1 MTTPLTPA
9 GSNRQYFR
17 ETHPDG
23 STYIRVEGTNRDEN
37 RAFITLARH
46 FHAKGLPVPAIYSV
60 SADGMAYTQE
70 DLGSLSLF
78 DFIRHGRETGT
89 FSEEEQAMLRRTV
102 RLLPHIQTEGAEGLD
117 WQVCYPVPAFDRTS
131 VFWDLN
137 YFKYCYLKA
146 ALADVSEPALEAD
159 FNRLADRLLEFPI
172 CGFMYR
178 DFQSRNIMLRDGMP
192 YCIDFQG
199 GRRGPVL
206 YDLVSFLWQA
216 KAHIPSSLRRSLTAD
231 YAAELATLLLSK
243 EESFRFQVS
252 GFKCDKAD
260 TLVALLADFLPHFVL
275 FRLLQV
281 LGAYGFRGYF
291 ERKPHFLQS
300 IPAAVGSLRE
310 LFNDYPD
317 LAAQYPTLAAVA
329 AALDRESSKF
339 QVSGFKSHVSGA
351 ADQKLHVTIW
361 SFSYKR
367 GIPEDT
373 SGNGGGYV
381 FDCRSTHNP
390 GKYDEYKQLTGRD
403 KPVTDFLEQ
412 DGEITVFLESVHR
425 LTDHHIERFM
435 ERGFTHLQIAFGCTG
450 GQHRSVYSAEATA
463 RRIQEKYHL
472 PVTLIHRELG
482 LQYEL
487 CESEV
492 GNNYSSWNENK

>member
-9 GSNRQYFR
+9 GSNRRYFR
-17 ETHPDG
+17 ETRPDG

-60 SADGMAYTQE
+60 STDGMAYTQE

-231 YAAELATLLLSK
+231 YAAELATLLPQQDPVCLS
-243 EESFRFQVS
+243 
-252 GFKCDKAD
+252 
-260 TLVALLADFLPHFVL
+260 TLLADFLPHFVL

-310 LFNDYPD
+310 LFGDYPD
-317 LAAQYPTLAAVA
+317 LAAQYPTLAAVSDALA
-329 AALDRESSKF
+329 AGSCKCPVSS
-339 QVSGFKSHVSGA
+339 A

-390 GKYDEYKQLTGRD
+390 GKYDAYKQLTGRD
-403 KPVTDFLEQ
+403 KPVIDFLEQ

-463 RRIQEKYHL
+463 RRIREKYHL
-472 PVTLIHRELG
+472 PITLIHRELG

-487 CESEV
+487 R
-492 GNNYSSWNENK
+492 

>member
-9 GSNRQYFR
+9 GSNRRYFR
-17 ETHPDG
+17 ETRPDG
-23 STYIRVEGTNRDEN
+23 STNIRVEGTNRDEN

-146 ALADVSEPALEAD
+146 VLADVSEPALEAD

-231 YAAELATLLLSK
+231 YAAELATLLPQQDPVFLS
-243 EESFRFQVS
+243 
-252 GFKCDKAD
+252 
-260 TLVALLADFLPHFVL
+260 TLLTDFLPHFVL

-310 LFNDYPD
+310 LFGDYPD

-329 AALDRESSKF
+329 AAIAAGSCKCPVSS
-339 QVSGFKSHVSGA
+339 A

-412 DGEITVFLESVHR
+412 DGEITAFLESVHR

-463 RRIQEKYHL
+463 RRIQAKYHL

-487 CESEV
+487 CE
-492 GNNYSSWNENK
+492 

>member
-17 ETHPDG
+17 ETRPDG

-199 GRRGPVL
+199 GRHGPVL

-231 YAAELATLLLSK
+231 YAAELATLLPQQDPVCLS
-243 EESFRFQVS
+243 
-252 GFKCDKAD
+252 
-260 TLVALLADFLPHFVL
+260 TLLADFLPHFVL

-300 IPAAVGSLRE
+300 LPAAVGSLHE
-310 LFNDYPD
+310 LFGDYPD
-317 LAAQYPTLAAVA
+317 LAAQYPTLAAVSDALA
-329 AALDRESSKF
+329 AGSCKCPVSS
-339 QVSGFKSHVSGA
+339 A

-472 PVTLIHRELG
+472 PITLIHRELG

-487 CESEV
+487 HESEV
-492 GNNYSSWNENK
+492 GNNYSSWNEKK

>member
-17 ETHPDG
+17 ETRPDS

-117 WQVCYPVPAFDRTS
+117 WQVCYPVPAFDRPS

-199 GRRGPVL
+199 GRHGPVL

-231 YAAELATLLLSK
+231 YAAELATLLPQQDPVCLS
-243 EESFRFQVS
+243 
-252 GFKCDKAD
+252 
-260 TLVALLADFLPHFVL
+260 TLLADFLPHFVL

-291 ERKPHFLQS
+291 EHKPHFLQS
-300 IPAAVGSLRE
+300 IPAAIDSLRE
-310 LFNDYPD
+310 LFGDYPD
-317 LAAQYPTLAAVA
+317 LAAQYPTLAAVSDALA
-329 AALDRESSKF
+329 AGSCKCPVSS
-339 QVSGFKSHVSGA
+339 A

-367 GIPEDT
+367 GIPADT

-390 GKYDEYKQLTGRD
+390 GKYNEYKQLTGRD
-403 KPVTDFLEQ
+403 KPVIDFLEQ

-463 RRIQEKYHL
+463 RRIREKYHL
-472 PVTLIHRELG
+472 PVTLIHRELE

>member
-9 GSNRQYFR
+9 GSNRRYFR
-17 ETHPDG
+17 ETRPDG
-23 STYIRVEGTNRDEN
+23 STYIRVEGTNLDEN
-37 RAFITLARH
+37 RAFITLAHH

-60 SADGMAYTQE
+60 STDGMAYTQE

-159 FNRLADRLLEFPI
+159 FNRLTDRLLEFPI

-231 YAAELATLLLSK
+231 YAAELATLLPQQDPVFLS
-243 EESFRFQVS
+243 
-252 GFKCDKAD
+252 
-260 TLVALLADFLPHFVL
+260 TLLTDFLPHFVL

-310 LFNDYPD
+310 LFGDYPD

-329 AALDRESSKF
+329 AAIAAGSCKCPVSS
-339 QVSGFKSHVSGA
+339 A

-412 DGEITVFLESVHR
+412 DGEITAFLESVHR

-463 RRIQEKYHL
+463 RRIQAKYHL

-487 CESEV
+487 CE
-492 GNNYSSWNENK
+492 

>member
-23 STYIRVEGTNRDEN
+23 STYIHVEGTNRDEN

-78 DFIRHGRETGT
+78 DFIRHGRDTGT

-102 RLLPHIQTEGAEGLD
+102 RLLPHIQTAGAEGLD
-117 WQVCYPVPAFDRTS
+117 WQVCYPVPAFDRPS

-178 DFQSRNIMLRDGMP
+178 DFQSRNIMLRDEMP

-231 YAAELATLLLSK
+231 YAAELATLLPQQDPVCLS
-243 EESFRFQVS
+243 
-252 GFKCDKAD
+252 
-260 TLVALLADFLPHFVL
+260 TLLADFLPHFVL

-300 IPAAVGSLRE
+300 LPAAVGSLHE
-310 LFNDYPD
+310 LFGDYPD
-317 LAAQYPTLAAVA
+317 LATQYPTLAAVSDALA
-329 AALDRESSKF
+329 AGSCKCPVSS
-339 QVSGFKSHVSGA
+339 A
-351 ADQKLHVTIW
+351 TDQKLHVTIW

-390 GKYDEYKQLTGRD
+390 GKYDEYKQLTGCD

-412 DGEITVFLESVHR
+412 DGEITAFLESVHR

-463 RRIQEKYHL
+463 RRIQAKYHL

-487 CESEV
+487 CE
-492 GNNYSSWNENK
+492 

>member
-17 ETHPDG
+17 ETRPDG

-102 RLLPHIQTEGAEGLD
+102 RLLPHIQTEGAEDLD
-117 WQVCYPVPAFDRTS
+117 WQVCYPVPAFDRPS

-178 DFQSRNIMLRDGMP
+178 DFQSRNIMLRDEMP

-216 KAHIPSSLRRSLTAD
+216 KAHIPSSLRRSLTTD
-231 YAAELATLLLSK
+231 YAAELATLLPQQDPVCLS
-243 EESFRFQVS
+243 
-252 GFKCDKAD
+252 
-260 TLVALLADFLPHFVL
+260 TLLADFLPHFVL

-291 ERKPHFLQS
+291 EHKPHFLQS
-300 IPAAVGSLRE
+300 IPAAVGSLHE
-310 LFNDYPD
+310 LFGDYPD
-317 LAAQYPTLAAVA
+317 LAAQYPTLASVSDALA
-329 AALDRESSKF
+329 AGSCKCPVSS
-339 QVSGFKSHVSGA
+339 A
-351 ADQKLHVTIW
+351 TDQKLHVTIW

-367 GIPEDT
+367 GIPADT

-390 GKYDEYKQLTGRD
+390 GKYNEYKQLTGRD
-403 KPVTDFLEQ
+403 KPVIDFLEQ

-463 RRIQEKYHL
+463 RRIREKYHR